1 MFIFSCLH
9 RYHSRD
15 FNSPC
20 RTRGE
25 HDRNCSL
32 ITLKQKRRPTCHWGD
47 YRLLGFVMERTCLY
61 LTLAIN
67 RTVFWDSV
75 LLWIAGC
82 LLKLRST
89 SSTSGQLQLC
99 DIIPGPGVYA
109 CATVCLGRM
118 WGQDG
123 GKHQHRSLLAS
134 VNCDEELRMEIDVQR
149 WQMYLNTLQIPVTLA
164 TSLSK
169 QY

>member
-1 MFIFSCLH
+1 MH

-32 ITLKQKRRPTCHWGD
+32 ITLKQKRRPTCHWAD

-67 RTVFWDSV
+67 RTIFLRQCFAVECRLFVEAEIHFFS
-75 LLWIAGC
+75 LWRVTGVC
-82 LLKLRST
+82 HHTWSWCVCVR
-89 SSTSGQLQLC
+89 
-99 DIIPGPGVYA
+99 DRVPG
-109 CATVCLGRM
+109 
-118 WGQDG
+118 
-123 GKHQHRSLLAS
+123 
-134 VNCDEELRMEIDVQR
+134 EDVRAR
-149 WQMYLNTLQIPVTLA
+149 WSQTPTLISA
-164 TSLSK
+164 RLSK
-169 QY
+169 L